1 MHEFLA
7 GVMPY
12 PRRLRLAS
20 LGAALARSL
29 APVLSL
35 IGLKPLAAALRL
47 APRRA
52 PGAATEPGVHPA
64 QGPRRARVGVLGGCA
79 NEALMPSI
87 TQAAIRVLNR
97 NGGEAGVAPG
107 LGGCGPPGRHMGPEA
122 GALSNGGAHAGPRG
136 GGSQRER

>member
-97 NGGEAGVAPG
+97 NGVEAVGAPD
-107 LGGCGPPGRHMGPEA
+107 LGCCGSLGHHMGRQA
-122 GALSNGGAHAGPRG
+122 GALAAARAQVGG
-136 GGSQRER
+136 

>member
-97 NGGEAGVAPG
+97 NGVEAGGAPD
-107 LGGCGPPGRHMGPEA
+107 LGCCGSLGHHMG
-122 GALSNGGAHAGPRG
+122 RG
-136 GGSQRER
+136 GGALPQAGAKYGGRAREIARQ